1 MAKRIVMKKLKLKL
15 RELKD
20 QEKQLK
26 MIVDQRFSN
35 EDEFK
40 MYVEENKEVFQKLK
54 KIKKEIKDIEWEI
67 MSDEEKEIH
76 LKYLKDLNQKF
87 KSEE

>member
-1 MAKRIVMKKLKLKL
+1 MKKLKLKL